1 MMSRLQIPYD
11 QVLLNPRDFE
21 TEEFDSLLKHF
32 INVSDKH
39 PLILEIFNDH
49 KQFFVFINEGQP
61 YWATERNGKDFQG
74 ITLKK
79 FFNSLRKLQFPQVV
93 VYFTSLVLYHSLL
106 VYLQKTPELKI
117 DSSLV
122 DFDELLD
129 RTERDK
135 TSAVVTAFQ
144 PGNLIMLRY
153 QGGQAIACYHGPCEN
168 PTPEANVRE
177 DFLVKVYTLSAHSCF
192 SINLFTDLVVSHA
205 EDSRPFPSDYQGS
218 VSSFYLSQPPKLVV
232 KLKNRPLKTYPF
244 TGRAVTIGRL
254 AQNDI
259 VIDNLS
265 VSRMHA
271 SVSKSKDGYTLTD
284 LGSKN
289 GTHVNGQ
296 LVESALLKDDDRI
309 TIGKYEIIFQIPQ
322 DPDNCSQDM
331 DQTVIIPNYHT
342 DTTKEDL
349 HIRFPLNQKDTPR
362 LYRQANN
369 AEYELTKALTIIGRG
384 KDADIRLKGFFAPR
398 VRVEI
403 AQEGDNYV
411 LQRMSGNKKVKING
425 EETDE
430 KVLEEEDLI
439 AIGSEEFVFK
449 R

>member
-1 MMSRLQIPYD
+1 MSRLQIPYD
-11 QVLLNPRDFE
+11 QVLLNPRDFDP
-21 TEEFDSLLKHF
+21 EEFDTLLRHF

-39 PLILEIFNDH
+39 PLVLEIFNDH
-49 KQFFVFINEGQP
+49 KQYFVFINEGRP
-61 YWATERNGKDFQG
+61 YWACERTGEDFNAV
-74 ITLKK
+74 TLKK
-79 FFNSLRKLQFPQVV
+79 FFGALRRLQFPQVV

-106 VYLQKTPELKI
+106 VYLQKKPELKI

-122 DFDELLD
+122 DFDDLLD
-129 RTERDK
+129 RTEAANN
-135 TSAVVTAFQ
+135 SAVVTAYQ

-153 QGGQAIACYHGPCEN
+153 QGGKPIACYHGSFEDRA
-168 PTPEANVRE
+168 PEGNIRE
-177 DFLVKVYTLSAHSCF
+177 DFLVKVYTLSAHSSF
-192 SINLFTDLVVSHA
+192 IINLFTDLVVTHA

-218 VSSFYLSQPPKLVV
+218 VSSFYLCQPPKLIV

-271 SVSKSKDGYTLTD
+271 SISKSKDGYTLTD

-289 GTHVNGQ
+289 GTYVNGQ
-296 LVESALLKDDDRI
+296 LVETALLKDDDRI

-322 DPDNCSQDM
+322 DPDSCSQDM

-342 DTTKEDL
+342 DASKESMPVESCGPAQD
-349 HIRFPLNQKDTPR
+349 IPR
-362 LYRQANN
+362 LYRQSDNR
-369 AEYELTKALTIIGRG
+369 EYELNERRTTIGKG
-384 KDADIRLKGFFAPR
+384 KDADIRLKGLFAPR
-398 VRVEI
+398 IRVEI
-403 AQEGDNYV
+403 AQKGNNYV
-411 LQRMSGNKKVKING
+411 LQRVSGSKKVRING
-425 EETDE
+425 EEIDE

-439 AIGSEEFVFK
+439 AIGTEEFVFK